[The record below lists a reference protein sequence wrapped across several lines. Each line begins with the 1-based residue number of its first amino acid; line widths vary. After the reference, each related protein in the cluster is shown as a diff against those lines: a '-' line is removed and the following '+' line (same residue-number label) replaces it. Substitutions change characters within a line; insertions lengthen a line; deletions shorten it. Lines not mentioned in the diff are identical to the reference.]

1 MFAQLS
7 ATALNHVLAQNS
19 WAHSRLAQFAAKTVR
34 FNIAPF
40 SFAYLILSDGSLQA
54 ADLNV
59 NDSKLGSD
67 VELTIAPTLLP
78 RLLAKDQLAHAQIVS
93 TGDPALLAEVFYLWR
108 NLHWDAAQDL
118 SFFTGDIAAE
128 RVVQTL
134 QNSHAQLKDAALN
147 FSQAAAEYW
156 TEERPLLAQPNKIAA
171 FVAGVDMLR
180 DDLARLTARV
190 QRLTNQ
196 K

>member
-7 ATALNHVLAQNS
+7 ATALNHVFAQNS
-19 WAHSRLAQFAAKTVR
+19 WAHARLAKFAATTVR

-54 ADLNV
+54 TDLNS
-59 NDSKLGSD
+59 NDSKAGSD

-78 RLLAKDQLAHAQIVS
+78 RLLSKDELAHAQIVS
-93 TGDPALLAEVFYLWR
+93 TGDAALLAEIFYLWR

-134 QNSHAQLKDAALN
+134 QNSHVQVKDAALN

-156 TEERPLLAQPNKIAA
+156 TEERPLLAKPNQIAA
-171 FVAGVDMLR
+171 FAARVDTLR
-180 DDLARLTARV
+180 DDLARLAARV
-190 QRLTNQ
+190 QRLTTQ

>member
-19 WAHSRLAQFAAKTVR
+19 WAHSRLDQFAAKTVR
-34 FNIAPF
+34 FNLAPF

-54 ADLNV
+54 LAPQA
-59 NDSKLGSD
+59 NDSKASSD
-67 VELTIAPTLLP
+67 AELTIAPTLLP

-93 TGDPALLAEVFYLWR
+93 TGDAALLAEIFYLWR

-134 QNSHAQLKDAALN
+134 QNAHAQVKDAALN
-147 FSQAAAEYW
+147 LSLTAAEYW

-171 FVAGVDMLR
+171 FVAGVDTLR
-180 DDLARLTARV
+180 DDLARLAARV
-190 QRLTNQ
+190 ERLTTQ

>member
-1 MFAQLS
+1 MLAQAS

-19 WAHSRLAQFAAKTVR
+19 WALARLVRFAAKTVR

-54 ADLNV
+54 AATKA
-59 NDSKLGSD
+59 NDSQTSND
-67 VELTIAPTLLP
+67 AELTIAPTLLP
-78 RLLAKDQLAHAQIVS
+78 RLLSKDERAHAQIVS
-93 TGDPALLAEVFYLWR
+93 TGDAALLTEIFYLWR
-108 NLHWDAAQDL
+108 NLHWDAAHDL

-134 QNSHAQLKDAALN
+134 QHAHTQIKDAALN
-147 FSQAAAEYW
+147 LSLAAAEYW
-156 TEERPLLAQPNKIAA
+156 TEERPLLAKPNQIGTFA
-171 FVAGVDMLR
+171 AGVDTLR
-180 DDLARLTARV
+180 DDLARLAARV
-190 QRLTNQ
+190 QRLTTQ

>member
-19 WAHSRLAQFAAKTVR
+19 WAHSRLAKFAAKTVR

-54 ADLNV
+54 ADLQA
-59 NDSKLGSD
+59 NDSKAHSD
-67 VELTIAPTLLP
+67 AELTIAPTVLP

-93 TGDPALLAEVFYLWR
+93 TGDASLLAEIFYLWR

-134 QNSHAQLKDAALN
+134 QNSHTQLKDAALN
-147 FSQAAAEYW
+147 FAQATAEYW
-156 TEERPLLAQPNKIAA
+156 TEERPMLAQPNKITA
-171 FVAGVDMLR
+171 FAAGVDTLR
-180 DDLARLTARV
+180 DDLARLAARV
-190 QRLTNQ
+190 QRLTTQ